1 MHMTLFKVPIIFKDK
16 IITSLLSRVSIMK
29 LKNLLFISIAA
40 NSLYSP
46 LLSAQTMQEAVQQT
60 INENPEIQSARSERS
75 AVTYEI
81 DQARSE
87 YMPKVDMQAGI
98 GWDTEIRDNE
108 RHSEEASIRLTQ
120 MVFDGLATPSEV
132 ARQTARSDS
141 RSYSVYRQAEISALQ
156 AIESYIDVLRTEEL
170 LTLAKENLAVHTRT
184 YDQIQLR
191 SSRGVGKRAE
201 ADQAYGRLAL
211 AEKNMLSEIGNIRD
225 AYSAYQ
231 RIVGTLPLNLS
242 LPSAPTEALPAS
254 LDEAIKLALDNHPT
268 LKSANSDIESA
279 FSQHD
284 TAKAAYM
291 PRVDF
296 EAGAIHESE
305 RDDSYAMLR
314 LRYNLFNGGKDL
326 ARRKETSEQINQAK
340 EIRDNTYRQVIES
353 MRLSWTAYQT
363 IKRQLVFFKKHRD
376 ASILSNAAYQKQFNI
391 GQRTLLDLLDSA
403 NEMFSTKSAY
413 TSAKYDTLYSQFRIL
428 ASKGQL
434 TKYLGITLPN
444 EAQTLAELDQDT
456 KKITGELIPLPVTA
470 IEQGEEQAYTS
481 LCYKL
486 KSDDDFNDVQR
497 LAEREFY
504 KLTLINQPTYI
515 IGNYL
520 LLTPESKSMRESFKL
535 EQELKSQGYSD
546 LWLFRSGEFR
556 GRISF
561 GLFGIK
567 ENAIKALN
575 AISKKTDIALEL
587 TPRYESQQNMVM
599 NINLLNTEITKFENT
614 FAKYIDK
621 DNSCAPNSI
630 PANNIKG
637 GYDAIQY

>member
-1 MHMTLFKVPIIFKDK
+1 
-16 IITSLLSRVSIMK
+16 MK
-29 LKNLLFISIAA
+29 LKNLLLISVVA
-40 NSLYSP
+40 NGLASSM
-46 LLSAQTMQEAVQQT
+46 LLAQTMQEAVQQT

-87 YMPKVDMQAGI
+87 YMPKINIDAGI
-98 GWDTEIRDNE
+98 GWNTEIRDNE

-156 AIESYIDVLRTEEL
+156 AIEVYIDVLRTEEL
-170 LTLAKENLAVHTRT
+170 LTIAKENLAVHIRT

-191 SSRGVGKRAE
+191 SSRGIGRRAE

-211 AEKNMLSEIGNIRD
+211 AEKNMLSEVGNIRD
-225 AYSAYQ
+225 SASSYQ

-242 LPSAPTEALPAS
+242 LPSAPSAALPNS
-254 LDEAIKLALDNHPT
+254 LDEAIKLAIDNHPT

-296 EAGAIHESE
+296 EAGAVHESE

-314 LRYNLFNGGKDL
+314 LRYNLFNGGRDL

-340 EIRDNTYRQVIES
+340 EIRDNTYRQVIKS

-376 ASILSNAAYQKQFNI
+376 ASILSNSAYQKQFNI

-413 TSAKYDTLYSQFRIL
+413 TSAKYDTLFAQFRIL
-428 ASKGQL
+428 ASKGEL
-434 TKYLGITLPN
+434 TKYLGITLPV
-444 EAQTLAELDQDT
+444 EARTLAELEEKTQ
-456 KKITGELIPLPVTA
+456 KSTGELRPLPVTV

-504 KLTLINQPTYI
+504 KLTLVTQTNYI
-515 IGNYL
+515 INNYL
-520 LLTPESKSMRESFKL
+520 LLTPEPSSMQESFKL
-535 EQELKSQGYSD
+535 EQKLKFQGYSD

-561 GLFGIK
+561 GLFDIK
-567 ENAIKALN
+567 ENAMKALN
-575 AISKKTDIALEL
+575 DIKKKTGIAIEV

-599 NINLLNTEITKFENT
+599 NINLLNPEITKFEDT

-621 DNSCAPNSI
+621 DHACGFNSLPTNS
-630 PANNIKG
+630 NKG